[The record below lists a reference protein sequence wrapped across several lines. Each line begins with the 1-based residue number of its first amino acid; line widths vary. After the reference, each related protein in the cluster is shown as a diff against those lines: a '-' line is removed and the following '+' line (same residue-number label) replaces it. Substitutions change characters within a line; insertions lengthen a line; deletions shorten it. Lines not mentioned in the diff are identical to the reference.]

1 MPDEVIVRR
10 MSNKKLNKEIK
21 EQQLLLL
28 KNKNIISNIAIKEKA
43 SNVFYIKARAY
54 QNGG

>member
-1 MPDEVIVRR
+1 MPDEVLARR
-10 MSNKKLNKEIK
+10 MTNKKLNKEMK

-28 KNKNIISNIAIKEKA
+28 QKKNIIAHIAIKEKA

-54 QNGG
+54 QNKG

>member
-1 MPDEVIVRR
+1 MPEEVLARR
-10 MSNKKLNKEIK
+10 MTNKKLNKEMK

-28 KNKNIISNIAIKEKA
+28 QKKNIIAHIAIKEKA

-54 QNGG
+54 QNEG